1 MTNQE
6 LNRDIKR
13 LFVKYTN
20 KHTSNDTSNWTQKEW
35 DNYEVKENEFKAEF
49 NRLYRADSEFT
60 NLNKNSVTM
69 LVILNRKLRTIP
81 FHVFGPTEFKI

>member
-20 KHTSNDTSNWTQKEW
+20 SRVSEDTSKWSVQDWN
-35 DNYEVKENEFKAEF
+35 NYEAKQNELKKEF
-49 NRLYRADSEFT
+49 NRLYHADRNFDA
-60 NLNKNSVTM
+60 LNKNSLLMM
-69 LVILNRKLRTIP
+69 LAMNNNLRVVA
-81 FHVFGPTEFKI
+81 FHVFGQIEIKL

>member
-20 KHTSNDTSNWTQKEW
+20 SRKSEDTSNWSQKDW
-35 DNYEVKENEFKAEF
+35 DNYEKQELEFKTEF
-49 NRLYRADSEFT
+49 KRLYYADSNFT
-60 NLNKNSVTM
+60 ALNKNSLLMM
-69 LVILNRKLRTIP
+69 LSMNNTLRAIT
-81 FHVFGPTEFKI
+81 FHVFGTIEIKL